1 MYSSDHPFITN
12 KFIEPVYAMDEPII
26 VNRRNTWYTKN
37 WLDEEYNSYDVLAG
51 SNYSE
56 CKQFDG
62 SRYSTGELLMTPYVQ
77 SLREPSHSVV
87 KLVDSFFSN
96 QKLTEPIYEVDKV
109 LEREIAIGSKWIIT
123 EKFKYDSFNKSVK
136 KIEENKIYNT
146 NIFFNDLQDID
157 EIKGFRGALRSIS
170 KSLGFGELT
179 NIDFLFN
186 QIQNITDEQ
195 VLAYYGDCG
204 EFDFLHEVAHIV
216 EQREQIEY
224 HLKLKALN
232 RFIESEFQS
241 IENYKQLRSVLS
253 SPIILH
259 LREYLDNIFNI
270 KKIYPL
276 TTLLVT
282 GLFNFF
288 NIKANGHSIRNR
300 FIMFSN

>member
-12 KFIEPVYAMDEPII
+12 KFTEPVDAMDEPII
-26 VNRRNTWYTKN
+26 VNRWNNWYTKN
-37 WLDEEYNSYDVLAG
+37 WLDEKYDLYDIFAG

-56 CKQFDG
+56 GKQLDG
-62 SRYSTGELLMTPYVQ
+62 WRYSTGEVLMTPYVQ
-77 SLREPSHSVV
+77 SLKEPSHSVV
-87 KLVDSFFSN
+87 KLVDSFFSKR
-96 QKLTEPIYEVDKV
+96 KLTEPIYEVDKV
-109 LEREIAIGSKWIIT
+109 LEREIAIGGKWIFT
-123 EKFKYDSFNKSVK
+123 KKFKFDSFNKSVK
-136 KIEENKIYNT
+136 KIEENKVYNT

-157 EIKGFRGALRSIS
+157 EIKGFRGTLKSIS

-179 NIDFLFN
+179 NIDFLFS
-186 QIQNITDEQ
+186 QIQNITDKQ
-195 VLAYYGDCG
+195 VLACYGECD
-204 EFDFLHEVAHIV
+204 EYDFLHEVAHIV

-224 HLKLKALN
+224 HLKLKALD

-241 IENYKQLRSVLS
+241 IENYKQLRSFLS
-253 SPIILH
+253 SPLILH

-288 NIKANGHSIRNR
+288 NIKANGQTIRNR
-300 FIMFSN
+300 FIMFFN